1 MTRFSRRALVAG
13 GMTASALAVQA
24 QAPADDNPVSPSSL
38 SAVDFRKL
46 LSRADLIYDKPVPRS
61 EEGMPIGNGR
71 MGSLVWTT
79 PRQLRFQINRADV
92 YASNS
97 ASNSFFERH
106 NDYCGGCAYF
116 DVDLPDAA
124 GLQHLSVYDGVLS
137 IDS

>member
-1 MTRFSRRALVAG
+1 MSVSNDPPSRRTFLAASVGAG
-13 GMTASALAVQA
+13 MLSAAHP
-24 QAPADDNPVSPSSL
+24 APAGPL
-38 SAVDFRKL
+38 LEVDYRKL
-46 LSRADLIYDKPVPRS
+46 VSRADLIYDKPVPRS